1 MTTANNTASS
11 LWIWKR
17 EICCSYSSD
26 FSNVPGTDLA
36 LFQISII
43 CIKYD
48 FERKCIFSA
57 EHDNVRYKLSCLHS
71 VRFDTHQRLC
81 LAMTSLTEFLI
92 ILFHAHGKLFKSYDL
107 IRRFVTPLHHSLHN
121 TKHFKY
127 ETSLFIPLTFQWN
140 CLRKEIYC
148 QRYWKH
154 VLMPILLVLK
164 KEGGS
169 HNKYVGISKLPF
181 SIATPI

>member
-1 MTTANNTASS
+1 MSFALNTT
-11 LWIWKR
+11 LR
-17 EICCSYSSD
+17 ESVCFLRNMI
-26 FSNVPGTDLA
+26 A
-36 LFQISII
+36 
-43 CIKYD
+43 
-48 FERKCIFSA
+48 
-57 EHDNVRYKLSCLHS
+57 HDTSCL
-71 VRFDTHQRLC
+71 VFILCVFDTHQRLC

-92 ILFHAHGKLFKSYDL
+92 ILFHAHGKLLKSYDL

-121 TKHFKY
+121 AKHFKY
-127 ETSLFIPLTFQWN
+127 KTSLFIPLTFQWN

-154 VLMPILLVLK
+154 VLMPIFLVLK

-169 HNKYVGISKLPF
+169 NNKYVGISKLTF